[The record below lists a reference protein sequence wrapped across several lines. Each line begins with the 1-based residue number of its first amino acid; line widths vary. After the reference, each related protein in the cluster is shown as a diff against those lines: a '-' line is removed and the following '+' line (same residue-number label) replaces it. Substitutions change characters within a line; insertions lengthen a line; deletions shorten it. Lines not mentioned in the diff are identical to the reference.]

1 MKCLQGIN
9 FLQITFAE
17 NTKIK
22 NLDRETPDSYSVVVK
37 TNKTQ
42 MRKFNPPI
50 YSKHKWLSGSAGRK
64 ALLSLLINNFKIL
77 APPYHKTVS

>member
-22 NLDRETPDSYSVVVK
+22 NLGHEAPDSYSVD
-37 TNKTQ
+37 
-42 MRKFNPPI
+42 RK
-50 YSKHKWLSGSAGRK
+50 SD
-64 ALLSLLINNFKIL
+64 
-77 APPYHKTVS
+77 V